1 MIEQVFATVL
11 KDVQMSK
18 MALKFP
24 IFCDF
29 LMKADIYKAERDL
42 NICRYSKN
50 KAAWKEVK
58 WI

>member
-29 LMKADIYKAERDL
+29 LMKTDIYKAERDL

-58 WI
+58 